1 MKKSPKALKVFLNVG
16 GNNKEIQVPKIFNG
30 WEHILLDIDATN
42 NPDIIADAR
51 DLFNLAEGQFDAV
64 YCAHTLE
71 HFYRHEVPK
80 VLSGFK
86 HVLREDGFIYLYVP
100 NIREVMKR
108 VIEGNL
114 SLDATLYF
122 SAVGPIQPLDVIY
135 GHHQAIEYGDNHWFA
150 HKTGFDV
157 EILTNCLAPHF
168 KYGHIKEDSLGI
180 IALASN
186 KEMELEIICEA

>member
-1 MKKSPKALKVFLNVG
+1 MKKFLNVG
-16 GNNKEIQVPKIFNG
+16 GNNKDIQVPSLFDG
-30 WEHILLDIDATN
+30 WEHLLLDIDGTN
-42 NPDIIADAR
+42 KPDIVADAR
-51 DLFNLAEGQFDAV
+51 DLFKLTDKFDAV

-86 HVLREDGFIYLYVP
+86 HVLKDDGFIYLYVP

-114 SLDATLYF
+114 LLDATLYF

-157 EILTNCLAPHF
+157 EMLRISLTPHF
-168 KYGHIKEDSLGI
+168 KYGYIKEDGLGI
-180 IALASN
+180 IAMASN
-186 KEMELEIICEA
+186 KEMEVPL